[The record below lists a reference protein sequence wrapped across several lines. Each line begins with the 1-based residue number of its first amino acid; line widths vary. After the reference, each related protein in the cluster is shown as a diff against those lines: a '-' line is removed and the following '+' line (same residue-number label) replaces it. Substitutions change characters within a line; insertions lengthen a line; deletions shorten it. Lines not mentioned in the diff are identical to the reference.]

1 MDEQTQ
7 YWQKFDETF
16 FNDGY
21 RLCNA
26 FIGQDFSIKNIF
38 AAQKQLYV
46 VVDQLIDSFI
56 GRSRTEGNPPE
67 CRKGCAFCCHQTVL
81 ASTYELLYLA
91 DFLKKKYP
99 GKLVESVIKKL
110 EAKADLTRG
119 IKMDSLLKFKM
130 PCPLLHPTGGYC
142 TSYQARPVACRIYLS
157 SSEASCRLDLEQPE
171 NDNLFPSLYEM
182 PLRAGRMLNE
192 GFQARLREGRIDKLQ
207 VFETTIEQGVL
218 SAFKPEAAQKWLT
231 GKKVFKQLV

>member
-7 YWQKFDETF
+7 YWQKLDETF

-46 VVDQLIDSFI
+46 VVDQLIYSFI
-56 GRSRTEGNPPE
+56 GRSSNEGSPPA
-67 CRKGCAFCCHQTVL
+67 CRKGCSFCCHQTVF

-99 GKLVESVIKKL
+99 GKLVEGVIAKL
-110 EAKADLTRG
+110 DTKAVLTREL
-119 IKMDSLLKFKM
+119 KMNSLLKYKM
-130 PCPLLHPTGGYC
+130 PCPLLHATIGYC
-142 TSYQARPVACRIYLS
+142 TAYQARPVACRIYLS
-157 SSEASCRLDLEQPE
+157 SSEASCLFDLEQPD
-171 NDNLFPSLYEM
+171 NDTVFPSLYEM

-218 SAFKPEAAQKWLT
+218 SAFEPEAAQKWLT